1 MQCYLKWVMMIQ
13 IPSLD
18 DPSKSLTAG
27 FLLIVPASLGKGT
40 FIWTTDVGNSYN
52 KLTTVNKLLRKLF

>member
-1 MQCYLKWVMMIQ
+1 MMIQ

-40 FIWTTDVGNSYN
+40 FMWTTDVGNSYN
-52 KLTTVNKLLRKLF
+52 KVNNS